1 MILVTGGT
9 GFVGRALV
17 RQLVAVGL
25 PVRTLIRPS
34 AKTPNLPRG
43 VPLEVAVAALNDE
56 RGLRAAMSGVDVVF
70 HLAGAEHQGA
80 DADLFNTD
88 IKGTETL
95 SRTAAELGIRRLF
108 YVSHLG
114 ADRASAFPLFKAKGI
129 AEEYIRRS
137 GVPFSIFRAAILYG
151 PEDHFTS
158 SLAGL
163 IGLSPVIF
171 TPSRSDTLLQPLWVE
186 DLVTC
191 MVWSLDNEA
200 TIGQTYEVGGGEFF
214 TVREVMDIVM
224 NTTRKRRILLP
235 LSMPYLRASDRGRRV
250 VVPRVS
256 PRRSSGWTT
265 SRSTAPARWTAS
277 RASSGCCLR
286 ASAYRLDHL
295 KSVNWGRQA
304 RQRIR
309 ERRHA

>member
-17 RQLVAVGL
+17 RQLVAAGL

-43 VPLEVAVAALNDE
+43 VALEVAVAALNDE

-80 DADLFNTD
+80 DANLFDTD

-95 SRTAAELGIRRLF
+95 SRTASELGIKRLF

-129 AEEYIRRS
+129 AEEHIRRS

-171 TPSRSDTLLQPLWVE
+171 IPSRSDTLLQPLWVE
-186 DLVTC
+186 DLITC

-214 TVREVMDIVM
+214 TVREVMEIVM
-224 NTTRKRRILLP
+224 RTTRKRRILLP
-235 LSMPYLRASDRGRRV
+235 LSMPYLRGLTVAVESWYPGFPSSVFWLDYISVNRTCPV
-250 VVPRVS
+250 DSVPRQF
-256 PRRSSGWTT
+256 GLL
-265 SRSTAPARWTAS
+265 PARF
-277 RASSGCCLR
+277 
-286 ASAYRLDHL
+286 AYRLDHL

>member
-1 MILVTGGT
+1 
-9 GFVGRALV
+9 
-17 RQLVAVGL
+17 
-25 PVRTLIRPS
+25 
-34 AKTPNLPRG
+34 
-43 VPLEVAVAALNDE
+43 
-56 RGLRAAMSGVDVVF
+56 MSGVDVVF

-95 SRTAAELGIRRLF
+95 SRTAAELGIQRLF

-158 SLAGL
+158 SLARL
-163 IGLSPVIF
+163 IGLSPIIF

-186 DLVTC
+186 DLITC

-214 TVREVMDIVM
+214 TVREVMDTVM
-224 NTTRKRRILLP
+224 NATRKRRILLP
-235 LSMPYLRASDRGRRV
+235 LSMPYLRGLTVAVESWLPGFPSSVFWLDYISVNRTCPV
-250 VVPRVS
+250 DSVPRQF
-256 PRRSSGWTT
+256 GLL
-265 SRSTAPARWTAS
+265 PARF
-277 RASSGCCLR
+277 
-286 ASAYRLDHL
+286 AYRLDHL
-295 KSVNWGRQA
+295 KSVNWGRLA

-309 ERRHA
+309 EYRHA

>member
-17 RQLVAVGL
+17 RQLVAAGL

-56 RGLRAAMSGVDVVF
+56 RSLRAAMSGVDTIF

-129 AEEYIRRS
+129 AEEHIRRS

-163 IGLSPVIF
+163 IGLTPVIF

-235 LSMPYLRASDRGRRV
+235 LSMPYLRALTVAVESWYPGFPSSVFWLDYISVNRTCTV
-250 VVPRVS
+250 DSVPRQF
-256 PRRSSGWTT
+256 GLL
-265 SRSTAPARWTAS
+265 PARF
-277 RASSGCCLR
+277 
-286 ASAYRLDHL
+286 AYRLDHL
-295 KSVNWGRQA
+295 KSINWGRQA
-304 RQRIR
+304 RQKIR

>member
-17 RQLVAVGL
+17 RQLVAAGL

-43 VPLEVAVAALNDE
+43 VTLEVAVAALNDE
-56 RGLRAAMSGVDVVF
+56 RGLRAAMSGVDVIF

-80 DADLFNTD
+80 EADLFNTD

-108 YVSHLG
+108 YVSHLS

-129 AEEYIRRS
+129 AEEHIRRS

-171 TPSRSDTLLQPLWVE
+171 FPSRSDTLLQPLWVE

-235 LSMPYLRASDRGRRV
+235 LSMPYLRALTVTAESWYPGFPSSVFWLDYISVNRTCPV
-250 VVPRVS
+250 DSVPRQF
-256 PRRSSGWTT
+256 GLL
-265 SRSTAPARWTAS
+265 PARF
-277 RASSGCCLR
+277 
-286 ASAYRLDHL
+286 AYRLDHL

-309 ERRHA
+309 EHRHA

>member
-17 RQLVAVGL
+17 RQLVSFGL

-43 VPLEVAVAALNDE
+43 VSLEVAVAALNDE
-56 RGLRAAMSGVDVVF
+56 RGLRAAMTGVDTIF

-95 SRTAAELGIRRLF
+95 SRTAAELGIKRLF

-151 PEDHFTS
+151 PEDNFTT
-158 SLAGL
+158 SLARL

-186 DLVTC
+186 DLITC

-235 LSMPYLRASDRGRRV
+235 LSMPYLRGLTVAVESWFPGFPSSVFWLDYISVNRTCPV
-250 VVPRVS
+250 DSVPRQF
-256 PRRSSGWTT
+256 GLL
-265 SRSTAPARWTAS
+265 PARF
-277 RASSGCCLR
+277 
-286 ASAYRLDHL
+286 AYRLDHL

-309 ERRHA
+309 ESRHA

>member
-17 RQLVAVGL
+17 RQLVSVGL

-43 VPLEVAVAALNDE
+43 VSLEVAVAALNDE

-80 DADLFNTD
+80 DADLFTTD

-95 SRTAAELGIRRLF
+95 ARAASELGIKRLF

-158 SLAGL
+158 SLAQL

-186 DLVTC
+186 DLITC

-200 TIGQTYEVGGGEFF
+200 TIGQTYEIGGGEFF
-214 TVREVMDIVM
+214 TLREVMDTIM
-224 NTTRKRRILLP
+224 ITTRKRRILLP
-235 LSMPYLRASDRGRRV
+235 LSMPYLRGLTVAVESWLPGFPSSVFWLDYISVNRTCPV
-250 VVPRVS
+250 DSVPRQF
-256 PRRSSGWTT
+256 GLL
-265 SRSTAPARWTAS
+265 PARF
-277 RASSGCCLR
+277 
-286 ASAYRLDHL
+286 AYRLDHL

-304 RQRIR
+304 RQRIK

>member
-17 RQLVAVGL
+17 RQLVSVGL

-43 VPLEVAVAALNDE
+43 VSLEVAVAALNDE

-80 DADLFNTD
+80 DADLFTTD

-95 SRTAAELGIRRLF
+95 ARAAYELGIKRLF

-114 ADRASAFPLFKAKGI
+114 ADRASAFPLFKAKAI

-151 PEDHFTS
+151 PEDHFTT
-158 SLAGL
+158 SLARL

-186 DLVTC
+186 DLITC

-200 TIGQTYEVGGGEFF
+200 TIGQTYEIGGGEFF
-214 TVREVMDIVM
+214 TLREVMGTIM
-224 NTTRKRRILLP
+224 NTTRKRCILLP
-235 LSMPYLRASDRGRRV
+235 LSMPYLRGLTVAVESWFPGFPSSVFWLDYISVNRTCPV
-250 VVPRVS
+250 DSVPRQF
-256 PRRSSGWTT
+256 GLL
-265 SRSTAPARWTAS
+265 PARF
-277 RASSGCCLR
+277 
-286 ASAYRLDHL
+286 AYRLDHL

-304 RQRIR
+304 RQRIK

>member
-17 RQLVAVGL
+17 RQLVAAGL

-43 VPLEVAVAALNDE
+43 VSLEVAVAALNDE
-56 RGLRAAMSGVDVVF
+56 RSLRAAMTGVDTIF

-80 DADLFNTD
+80 EADLFNTD

-95 SRTAAELGIRRLF
+95 SRTAAELGIQRLF

-114 ADRASAFPLFKAKGI
+114 ADRASAFPLFKAKAI
-129 AEEYIRRS
+129 AEEHIRRS

-151 PEDHFTS
+151 PEDHFTT
-158 SLAGL
+158 SLARL

-235 LSMPYLRASDRGRRV
+235 LSMPYLRALTVTVESWYPGFPSSVFWLDYISVNRTCPV
-250 VVPRVS
+250 DSVPRQF
-256 PRRSSGWTT
+256 GLL
-265 SRSTAPARWTAS
+265 PARF
-277 RASSGCCLR
+277 
-286 ASAYRLDHL
+286 AYRLDHL
-295 KSVNWGRQA
+295 KSVNWGRLA

-309 ERRHA
+309 EYRHA

>member
-17 RQLVAVGL
+17 RQLVAAGL

-43 VPLEVAVAALNDE
+43 VALEVAVAALNDE

-80 DADLFNTD
+80 EADPFNTD

-114 ADRASAFPLFKAKGI
+114 ADRASAFPLFKAKAI

-171 TPSRSDTLLQPLWVE
+171 FPSRSDSLLQPLWVE

-200 TIGQTYEVGGGEFF
+200 TIGLTYEVGGGEFF

-235 LSMPYLRASDRGRRV
+235 LSMPYLRALTVTAESWYPGFPSSVFWLDYISVNRTCPV
-250 VVPRVS
+250 DSVPRQF
-256 PRRSSGWTT
+256 GLL
-265 SRSTAPARWTAS
+265 PARF
-277 RASSGCCLR
+277 
-286 ASAYRLDHL
+286 AYRLDHL

-309 ERRHA
+309 EHRHA

>member
-17 RQLVAVGL
+17 RQLVAAGL

-43 VPLEVAVAALNDE
+43 VSLEVAVAALNDE

-80 DADLFNTD
+80 EADLFTTD

-114 ADRASAFPLFKAKGI
+114 ADRASAFPLFKAKAI

-163 IGLSPVIF
+163 IGLSPAIF
-171 TPSRSDTLLQPLWVE
+171 VPSRTDTLLQPLWVE

-214 TVREVMDIVM
+214 TVREVMDTIM
-224 NTTRKRRILLP
+224 HTTRKRRILLP
-235 LSMPYLRASDRGRRV
+235 LSMPYLRALTVTVESWYPGFPSSVFWLDYISVNRTCPV
-250 VVPRVS
+250 DSVPRQF
-256 PRRSSGWTT
+256 GLL
-265 SRSTAPARWTAS
+265 PARF
-277 RASSGCCLR
+277 
-286 ASAYRLDHL
+286 AYRLDHL

-309 ERRHA
+309 EHRHA

>member
-17 RQLVAVGL
+17 RQLVAAGL

-56 RGLRAAMSGVDVVF
+56 RSLRAAMSGVDVVF

-95 SRTAAELGIRRLF
+95 SRTAAELGIQRLF

-214 TVREVMDIVM
+214 TVREVMDIVT
-224 NTTRKRRILLP
+224 NITRKRRILLP
-235 LSMPYLRASDRGRRV
+235 LSMPYLRALTVAVESWYPGFPSSVFWLDYISVNRTCPV
-250 VVPRVS
+250 DSVPRQF
-256 PRRSSGWTT
+256 GLL
-265 SRSTAPARWTAS
+265 PARF
-277 RASSGCCLR
+277 
-286 ASAYRLDHL
+286 AYRLDHL

>member
-17 RQLVAVGL
+17 RQLVSVGL

-129 AEEYIRRS
+129 AEEHIRRS

-171 TPSRSDTLLQPLWVE
+171 VPSRSDTLLQPLWVE

-191 MVWSLDNEA
+191 MVWSLDNQA

-214 TVREVMDIVM
+214 TVREAMDIVM

-235 LSMPYLRASDRGRRV
+235 LSMPYLRALTVTAESWYPGFPSSVFWLDYISVNRTCPV
-250 VVPRVS
+250 DSVPRQF
-256 PRRSSGWTT
+256 GLL
-265 SRSTAPARWTAS
+265 PARF
-277 RASSGCCLR
+277 
-286 ASAYRLDHL
+286 AYRLDHL

-309 ERRHA
+309 EHRHA

>member
-17 RQLVAVGL
+17 RQLVSVGL

-43 VPLEVAVAALNDE
+43 VSLEVAVAALNDE

-95 SRTAAELGIRRLF
+95 SRTAAELGIQRLF

-158 SLAGL
+158 SLARL
-163 IGLSPVIF
+163 IGLSPIIF

-186 DLVTC
+186 DLITC

-214 TVREVMDIVM
+214 TVREVMDTVM
-224 NTTRKRRILLP
+224 NATRKRRILLP
-235 LSMPYLRASDRGRRV
+235 LSMPYLRGLTVAVESWLPGFPSSVFWLDYISV
-250 VVPRVS
+250 NHTCPVDSVS
-256 PRRSSGWTT
+256 RQFGLL
-265 SRSTAPARWTAS
+265 PARF
-277 RASSGCCLR
+277 
-286 ASAYRLDHL
+286 AYRLDHL

-304 RQRIR
+304 RQRIK

>member
-17 RQLVAVGL
+17 RQLVAAGL

-34 AKTPNLPRG
+34 EKTPNLPRG
-43 VPLEVAVAALNDE
+43 VALEVAVAALNDE
-56 RGLRAAMSGVDVVF
+56 RSLRAAMREVDVIF

-80 DADLFNTD
+80 SADLFNTD

-95 SRTAAELGIRRLF
+95 SRIAAELGIRRLF

-137 GVPFSIFRAAILYG
+137 GVPFSIFRSAILYG
-151 PEDHFTS
+151 PEDHFTT
-158 SLAGL
+158 SLARL
-163 IGLSPVIF
+163 IGLSPAIF
-171 TPSRSDTLLQPLWVE
+171 FPSRGDSLVQPLWVE

-214 TVREVMDIVM
+214 TVREVMNIVLDV
-224 NTTRKRRILLP
+224 TGKRRILLP
-235 LSMPYLRASDRGRRV
+235 LSMPYLRALTVAVETWFPGFPSSVFWLDYISVNRTCPV
-250 VVPRVS
+250 DSVPRQF
-256 PRRSSGWTT
+256 GLL
-265 SRSTAPARWTAS
+265 PARFS
-277 RASSGCCLR
+277 
-286 ASAYRLDHL
+286 YRLDHL
-295 KSVNWGRQA
+295 KSINWGRDA

-309 ERRHA
+309 ESRHA

>member
-17 RQLVAVGL
+17 RQLVAAGL

-43 VPLEVAVAALNDE
+43 VSLEVAVAALNDE

-186 DLVTC
+186 DLITC

-200 TIGQTYEVGGGEFF
+200 AIGQTYEVGGGEFF

-235 LSMPYLRASDRGRRV
+235 LSMPYLRALTVTVESWYPGFPSSVFWLDYISVNRTCPV
-250 VVPRVS
+250 DSVPRQF
-256 PRRSSGWTT
+256 GLL
-265 SRSTAPARWTAS
+265 PARF
-277 RASSGCCLR
+277 
-286 ASAYRLDHL
+286 AYRLDHL
-295 KSVNWGRQA
+295 KSINWGRHA

-309 ERRHA
+309 EYRHA

>member
-17 RQLVAVGL
+17 RQLVSVGL

-43 VPLEVAVAALNDE
+43 VSLEVAVAALNDE

-80 DADLFNTD
+80 DADLFTTD

-95 SRTAAELGIRRLF
+95 ARAASELGIKRLL

-129 AEEYIRRS
+129 AEEFIRRS

-151 PEDHFTS
+151 PEDHFTT
-158 SLAGL
+158 SLARL

-171 TPSRSDTLLQPLWVE
+171 APSRSDTLLQPLWVE
-186 DLVTC
+186 DLITC

-200 TIGQTYEVGGGEFF
+200 TIGQTYEIGGGEFF
-214 TVREVMDIVM
+214 TVREVMDTVM

-235 LSMPYLRASDRGRRV
+235 LSMPYLRGLTVAVESWFPGFPSSVFWLDYISVNRTCPV
-250 VVPRVS
+250 DSVPRQF
-256 PRRSSGWTT
+256 GLL
-265 SRSTAPARWTAS
+265 PARF
-277 RASSGCCLR
+277 
-286 ASAYRLDHL
+286 AYRLDHL

-304 RQRIR
+304 RQRIK

>member
-17 RQLVAVGL
+17 RQLVAAGL

-43 VPLEVAVAALNDE
+43 VSLEVAVAALNDE
-56 RGLRAAMSGVDVVF
+56 RSLRAAMSGVDTIF

-95 SRTAAELGIRRLF
+95 SRTAAELGIQRLF

-171 TPSRSDTLLQPLWVE
+171 SPSRSDTLLQPLWVE

-224 NTTRKRRILLP
+224 NTTRKRRLLLP
-235 LSMPYLRASDRGRRV
+235 LSMPYLRALTVAVESWYPGFPSSVFWLDYISVNRTCTV
-250 VVPRVS
+250 DSVPRQF
-256 PRRSSGWTT
+256 GLL
-265 SRSTAPARWTAS
+265 PARF
-277 RASSGCCLR
+277 
-286 ASAYRLDHL
+286 AYRLDHL